1 MGASVKPVNQT
12 RFYEGLEERGSC
24 VQACVASIFEL
35 PESLA
40 PIERDIY
47 TWTSLHYPGLQY
59 VRLDHEP
66 QPSPS
71 VPVGH
76 HGFWIASV
84 HTQTEGFTDNCG
96 RCWEFEGNEN
106 GPPLCDPPRPC
117 PFCGEPFGL
126 PKGTRPG
133 YHAIVMRNAKVEHDP
148 NPHCDWD
155 AARIYIG
162 AAWRAAKGLGYRK
175 LITYTLASESGASLR
190 ASGWRI
196 VAQVSGQKWDA
207 PGRNRPRVDLHP
219 TTPKLR
225 WEVA

>member
-1 MGASVKPVNQT
+1 MKPVSQT
-12 RFYEGLEERGSC
+12 RFYEGPEERGSC

-40 PIERDIY
+40 CIERDIY
-47 TWTSLHYPGLQY
+47 GWTSLHYPGLQY
-59 VRLDHEP
+59 VRIDHEP
-66 QPSPS
+66 RPAPS

-148 NPHCDWD
+148 NPRCDWD
-155 AARIYIG
+155 AERIYVG
-162 AAWRAAKGLGYRK
+162 AAWWIACDPARVEPRRLPNAVARAARRFVDAERDGNPALIEDAHFGLLRE
-175 LITYTLASESGASLR
+175 LAQEA
-190 ASGWRI
+190 A
-196 VAQVSGQKWDA
+196 
-207 PGRNRPRVDLHP
+207 
-219 TTPKLR
+219 
-225 WEVA
+225 